1 MRPTVFRSALLLLL
15 GALAW
20 AGCGDPLS
28 LLPAVFENRV
38 DTLAMYAASGTAVT
52 LPSGFLIAQRV
63 PVRLDQVNNFDFLY
77 DVTPSGEHV
86 FLPIAALVSTGR
98 TTGNP
103 GFQLTSDDFDAITVA
118 LQQGYVSTDT
128 VRIAAGQVYFA
139 RSAVDPSCG
148 LGIPYYA
155 KLQVLGFDDSARKV
169 AFRILANINCGYRG
183 LEVGLPKK

>member
-1 MRPTVFRSALLLLL
+1 MRPTLFRSALLFLL
-15 GALAW
+15 GTPAV

-38 DTLAMYAASGTAVT
+38 DTLSMYAASGTAVS

-77 DVTPSGEHV
+77 DVTPAGEHI

-103 GFQLTSDDFDAITVA
+103 GFLISSEEFDSISVA
-118 LQQGYVSTDT
+118 LQQGYVSADT
-128 VRIAAGQVYFA
+128 VRLSPGQVYFV
-139 RSAVDPSCG
+139 RSAVDPSCS

-155 KLQVLGFDDSARKV
+155 KLQVLGFEDSTRKV
-169 AFRILANINCGYRG
+169 AFRILANVNCGYRG

>member
-1 MRPTVFRSALLLLL
+1 MRPTVFRSAVLLLL

-38 DTLAMYAASGTAVT
+38 DTLAMYAASGTSVG

-63 PVRLDQVNNFDFLY
+63 PVRLDQVNNFDFIY
-77 DVTPSGEHV
+77 DITPAGEHV
-86 FLPIAALVSTGR
+86 FLPIAALVATGR

-103 GFQLTSDDFDAITVA
+103 GFQLTADDFDSITVA
-118 LQQGYVSTDT
+118 LQQGYVSADT
-128 VRIAAGQVYFA
+128 VRLSAGQVYFA

-155 KLQVLGFDDSARKV
+155 KLEVIGFDDSARKV